1 MEKYVRDSYTEHVQ
15 ILSQSSLNGYKRLFG
30 GRLMEWIDVV
40 AGVVARRH
48 SNRNVTTAAVDNLR
62 FEGPAYGNETIV
74 LCGYITYTGRTSME
88 VCVRTYVEELNGHK
102 RLINVAYLVM
112 VALDENER
120 PVEVPRLVLA
130 TEEERREWEAA
141 VERTRRRKRESTDK
155 KRSCCNEQQ
164 LLFHARKAWKNA
176 RSSALA
182 SASKK
187 PRYSSGRWL

>member
-1 MEKYVRDSYTEHVQ
+1 MCGDSYTEHVQ

-112 VALDENER
+112 VAWTKTSAR
-120 PVEVPRLVLA
+120 WRCPVWCWPPRRSA
-130 TEEERREWEAA
+130 GNGKPPWSAPA
-141 VERTRRRKRESTDK
+141 CGKSAGGWKRKREI
-155 KRSCCNEQQ
+155 
-164 LLFHARKAWKNA
+164 
-176 RSSALA
+176 
-182 SASKK
+182 
-187 PRYSSGRWL
+187 Y

>member
-1 MEKYVRDSYTEHVQ
+1 MEKYVRDSYTEQVQ

-74 LCGYITYTGRTSME
+74 LCGYVTYTGRTSME
-88 VCVRTYVEELNGHK
+88 VCVRTYVEELSGLK

-112 VALDENER
+112 VALNAEER
-120 PVEVPRLVLA
+120 PTEVPKLVVESEA
-130 TEEERREWEAA
+130 EKREWEAA
-141 VERTRRRKRESTDK
+141 CERNAIRKTRR
-155 KRSCCNEQQ
+155 
-164 LLFHARKAWKNA
+164 KAAQKE
-176 RSSALA
+176 L
-182 SASKK
+182 K
-187 PRYSSGRWL
+187 G

>member
-88 VCVRTYVEELNGHK
+88 VRVDTFVENLNGERHM
-102 RLINVAYLVM
+102 INRAYLVL
-112 VALDENER
+112 VALDENDHST
-120 PVEVPRLVLA
+120 PVPPLRLE
-130 TEEERREWEAA
+130 TDEERAEWEAGK
-141 VERTRRRKRESTDK
+141 RRSELRK
-155 KRSCCNEQQ
+155 Q
-164 LLFHARKAWKNA
+164 RKAEQF
-176 RSSALA
+176 
-182 SASKK
+182 
-187 PRYSSGRWL
+187 

>member
-1 MEKYVRDSYTEHVQ
+1 MEKYVRDSYTEQVQ

-112 VALDENER
+112 VALDEKRASGGGAPAGADHRGGAPGMGSR
-120 PVEVPRLVLA
+120 PGAHPYPQGTAESGKSPALLKCVKKCP
-130 TEEERREWEAA
+130 A
-141 VERTRRRKRESTDK
+141 VGRA
-155 KRSCCNEQQ
+155 
-164 LLFHARKAWKNA
+164 LFMGYRIQKV
-176 RSSALA
+176 SS
-182 SASKK
+182 
-187 PRYSSGRWL
+187 